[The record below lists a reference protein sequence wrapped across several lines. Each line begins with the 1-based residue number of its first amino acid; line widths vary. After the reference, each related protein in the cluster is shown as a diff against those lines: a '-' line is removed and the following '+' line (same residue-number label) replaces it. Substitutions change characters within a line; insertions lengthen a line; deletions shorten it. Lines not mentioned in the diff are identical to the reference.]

1 MHNTTHPTED
11 IQASTNRSMPP
22 KNSKGKSKPSG
33 IPKSKADDSVEGRV
47 PDNPRAA
54 QRAELLQ
61 LSRAQKPPSRLGSA
75 TGTAGGNSIIAGVR
89 TCSQSRAAST
99 TSTTKVRNTLKSA
112 APSALPVPAAKKKAL
127 ATVGNTSVG
136 EEVWLSQLPIPGTFE
151 TTPVR
156 VASRAGTADLF
167 DEMDRNPEEPRP
179 QDSALNVPDPEPT
192 LGPRQRQGKG
202 RAMIETIK
210 EEDQGN
216 MTSAPHQILQGV
228 VNSVFATLR
237 GQREEI
243 EEMRVNRAR
252 EIDDLRE
259 TRRQELE
266 ELKASRE
273 AEIKE
278 MKQKRRDE
286 DERYHQLVCTLMM
299 AQQQVITVASTQG
312 LEVPDVQDFFMHTLP
327 TGESPL
333 LTTGLRTVSTP
344 SGLRG
349 CTASEEL
356 RSATLTGTSQ
366 SKARETERVTALRE
380 QRDAPRT
387 EAMGERAR
395 RGPDTTTRL
404 KSALLPERLD
414 GETASKFMRNHMT
427 QEYADLLSRPTPRE
441 ARRRNR

>member
-1 MHNTTHPTED
+1 
-11 IQASTNRSMPP
+11 
-22 KNSKGKSKPSG
+22 
-33 IPKSKADDSVEGRV
+33 
-47 PDNPRAA
+47 
-54 QRAELLQ
+54 
-61 LSRAQKPPSRLGSA
+61 
-75 TGTAGGNSIIAGVR
+75 
-89 TCSQSRAAST
+89 
-99 TSTTKVRNTLKSA
+99 
-112 APSALPVPAAKKKAL
+112 
-127 ATVGNTSVG
+127 
-136 EEVWLSQLPIPGTFE
+136 
-151 TTPVR
+151 
-156 VASRAGTADLF
+156 
-167 DEMDRNPEEPRP
+167 
-179 QDSALNVPDPEPT
+179 
-192 LGPRQRQGKG
+192 
-202 RAMIETIK
+202 
-210 EEDQGN
+210 
-216 MTSAPHQILQGV
+216 
-228 VNSVFATLR
+228 
-237 GQREEI
+237 
-243 EEMRVNRAR
+243 MRVNRAR

-259 TRRQELE
+259 TQRQELE

-404 KSALLPERLD
+404 KSALLPERLE

-441 ARRRNR
+441 ARRINR